1 VHALNIFRATS
12 RPLLFNAPIHLS
24 SSFKTVQAW
33 KMTTSMLASGKVNAF
48 GALKKSVS
56 GLAAHESSRHFGN
69 AAGARN
75 NGKPVVARMEED
87 AQISRELFMDVLTAN
102 ATKRDAKQYLS
113 RFDQPKPLTLKHSAQ
128 DERNAR
134 HRRDQDR
141 VDRMGVNLGGLYAP
155 ARAIANTPQFV
166 REEVREKVPLVRK
179 TLHTALVSLRS
190 PENLSDELLDG
201 LAATLSQ
208 LVRLD
213 MRILLAIDC
222 VDLGE
227 AHYQDLHARRRMLSD
242 QGDRLVKAISQHSP
256 EGARYICDAITCA
269 DIPDSLGETGASVG
283 LPSLLLHPLK
293 RGVVVIVPTIAYS
306 ESGHLTSTSLAET
319 MRALTAQLAGQGVEP
334 IVGRNTEY
342 PDPVSLD
349 RIIMLDPAGGIP
361 SKDRGDGTHIFINLE
376 QEFDMINKEL
386 SDGNVGPHRAQYRQH
401 QANLDISRQCLTMLP
416 SASSALIITPE
427 EAAISSRG
435 RTESEPIRT
444 GTRQQKNTLI
454 HNLLTNK
461 PMVSSSLPLERLPSA
476 SGSHGSSAT
485 TSSPAATLV
494 KKGMPL
500 TIIPSADRWVGW
512 TAPKSGRT
520 AINLREDPRINF
532 PRLVALIENSF
543 RRKIDVEHYLNRIA
557 GRTAGI
563 IVAGDYEGG
572 AILTWEQ
579 APGSNDPTQLVPYLD
594 KFAVLQTSQG
604 SAGVADIVFQ
614 AMARTCFPH
623 GVCWRSRNDNP
634 VNKWYFERASGTWTI
649 PNSNWTMF
657 WTGEGVVED
666 QKKWE
671 EYVGVCTS
679 VMPSWADKG
688 QRPD

>member
-1 VHALNIFRATS
+1 
-12 RPLLFNAPIHLS
+12 
-24 SSFKTVQAW
+24 
-33 KMTTSMLASGKVNAF
+33 MTTYTLASGKASAF
-48 GALKKSVS
+48 GALKKSVT
-56 GLAAHESSRHFGN
+56 GLTTYESSRCFGN
-69 AAGARN
+69 ASRSRN
-75 NGKPVVARMEED
+75 NGKSHAARNDED

-113 RFDQPKPLTLKHSAQ
+113 RFNEPKPPAPKPSAQ

-134 HRRDQDR
+134 NRRDQSR
-141 VDRMGVNLGGLYAP
+141 VDKMGVNLGGLYAP
-155 ARAIANTPQFV
+155 ARAIANTPQFT
-166 REEVREKVPLVRK
+166 REIVPEKVPLSRK

-190 PENLSDELLDG
+190 PESLSDELLDG
-201 LAATLSQ
+201 LAVTLSQ

-213 MRILLAIDC
+213 MRIILAIDC

-227 AHYQDLHARRRMLSD
+227 IHHQDLHARRQMLSD
-242 QGDRLVKAISQHSP
+242 QGDRLVEAIADHSP
-256 EGARYICDAITCA
+256 EGARFVPDAMTCA
-269 DIPDSLGETGASVG
+269 DMPDSLGETGVSVG
-283 LPSLLLHPLK
+283 MPKLLLHPLK
-293 RGVVVIVPTIAYS
+293 RGAVTIVPTIAYS
-306 ESGHLTSTSLAET
+306 ESGHLTSTSLGET
-319 MRALTAQLAGQGVEP
+319 MRALTAQLAGQGNSP
-334 IVGRNTEY
+334 TIGRNTEY

-361 SKDRGDGTHIFINLE
+361 SKDRGDGAHIFINLE
-376 QEFDMINKEL
+376 QEFDAINKEL
-386 SDGNVGPHRAQYRQH
+386 AEGNCGPQKAQYRQH
-401 QANLDISRQCLTMLP
+401 QANLDISRQCLAMLP

-435 RTESEPIRT
+435 RTEGEPIRT

-461 PMVSSSLPLERLPSA
+461 PMVSSSLPLARLPSSCGQNGDPA
-476 SGSHGSSAT
+476 SAVR
-485 TSSPAATLV
+485 PAATLV

-512 TAPKSGRT
+512 TAPASGRSK
-520 AINLREDPRINF
+520 IDLRSDPRINF

-543 RRKIDVEHYLNRIA
+543 RRKLDVEDYLNRIA

-572 AILTWEQ
+572 AILTWES
-579 APGSNDPTQLVPYLD
+579 APGSDSNNPENLVPYLD
-594 KFAVLQTSQG
+594 KFAVLQSSQG

-634 VNKWYFERASGTWTI
+634 ENKWYFERAAGSWTI

-666 QKKWE
+666 KKRWE
-671 EYVGVCTS
+671 EYVAVCEGVK
-679 VMPSWADKG
+679 PSWEDKG
-688 QRPD
+688 RRAD

>member
-1 VHALNIFRATS
+1 
-12 RPLLFNAPIHLS
+12 
-24 SSFKTVQAW
+24 
-33 KMTTSMLASGKVNAF
+33 MTTSMSISGRVNV
-48 GALKKSVS
+48 LKKSV
-56 GLAAHESSRHFGN
+56 AASLTTTTNDSHRRHFGK
-69 AAGARN
+69 AARARN
-75 NGKPVVARMEED
+75 NGNGNGNGNGNHFAGRMEED
-87 AQISRELFMDVLTAN
+87 PQASRDLFMNVLTAN

-113 RFDQPKPLTLKHSAQ
+113 RFNEPKSPLSPQPKPSAQ

-134 HRRDQDR
+134 NRLDQSR
-141 VDRMGVNLGGLYAP
+141 VDSMGVNLGGLYAP
-155 ARAIANTPQFV
+155 ARAIANTPQFT
-166 REEVREKVPLVRK
+166 REILPEEVPLVHK

-190 PENLSDELLDG
+190 PESLSDDLLDG

-227 AHYQDLHARRRMLSD
+227 MHHQDLHARRQMLAD
-242 QGDRLVKAISQHSP
+242 QGERLVKAISEHSP
-256 EGARYICDAITCA
+256 EGARFVPDAMTCA
-269 DIPDSLGETGASVG
+269 DMADSLGGTGVSVG
-283 LPSLLLHPLK
+283 MPKLLLHPLK
-293 RGVVVIVPTIAYS
+293 RGAVTIVPTVAYS
-306 ESGHLTSTSLAET
+306 ESGHLTRTSLAET
-319 MRALTAQLAGQGVEP
+319 MRALTAQLAGQGTQP
-334 IVGRNTEY
+334 TIGSDTEY

-361 SKDRGDGTHIFINLE
+361 SKDRGDGAHIFINLE
-376 QEFDMINKEL
+376 QEFDAINKEL
-386 SDGNVGPHRAQYRQH
+386 SDCNTGNISAQYRQH
-401 QANLDISRQCLTMLP
+401 RANLVISRQCLTMLP

-427 EAAISSRG
+427 EAAVSSRG
-435 RTESEPIRT
+435 RTEGEPIRA

-461 PMVSSSLPLERLPSA
+461 PMVSSSLPLARLPSS
-476 SGSHGSSAT
+476 SGANGVSANLAR
-485 TSSPAATLV
+485 PAATLV

-512 TAPKSGRT
+512 TAPPSGKT
-520 AINLREDPRINF
+520 SINLREDPRVNF

-543 RRKIDVEHYLNRIA
+543 RRKLDVDHYLDRIA
-557 GRTAGI
+557 GRTAGL

-579 APGSNDPTQLVPYLD
+579 APGSNDPTHLVPYLD

-666 QKKWE
+666 RKKWE
-671 EYVGVCTS
+671 QYVGVCTS

>member
-1 VHALNIFRATS
+1 
-12 RPLLFNAPIHLS
+12 
-24 SSFKTVQAW
+24 
-33 KMTTSMLASGKVNAF
+33 MTTSMLASGKANAF
-48 GALKKSVS
+48 GALKKSAA
-56 GLAAHESSRHFGN
+56 GLTAAHESTRQFGN
-69 AAGARN
+69 AAGPRR
-75 NGKPVVARMEED
+75 NGKPPAGRVEED
-87 AQISRELFMDVLTAN
+87 PQASRDLFMNVFSAN

-113 RFDQPKPLTLKHSAQ
+113 RFKDPKVSPPKPSPQ
-128 DERNAR
+128 DEKNAR

-155 ARAIANTPQFV
+155 ARAIADTPQFT
-166 REEVREKVPLVRK
+166 RELLPEKVPIKRK

-190 PENLSDELLDG
+190 PESLDDELLDG
-201 LAATLSQ
+201 IAATLSQ

-222 VDLGE
+222 VDLGPI
-227 AHYQDLHARRRMLSD
+227 HHQDLHGRRQMLSE
-242 QGDRLVKAISQHSP
+242 QGERLVQAISDHSP
-256 EGARYICDAITCA
+256 EGARFVPDAMGCA
-269 DIPDSLGETGASVG
+269 DMADSLGGTGVHVNM
-283 LPSLLLHPLK
+283 PKLLLHPLK
-293 RGVVVIVPTIAYS
+293 RGAVTVVPTIAYS

-319 MRALTAQLAGQGVEP
+319 MRALTAQLSGQGVSP
-334 IVGRNTEY
+334 TIGRNTEY

-349 RIIMLDPAGGIP
+349 RIIMLDPVGGIP
-361 SKDRGDGTHIFINLE
+361 SKDRGDGAHIFINLE
-376 QEFDMINKEL
+376 QEFDGISKEL
-386 SDGNVGPHRAQYRQH
+386 TDGNTGNPVAQYRQH
-401 QANLDISRQCLTMLP
+401 LANLDITRQCLSMLP
-416 SASSALIITPE
+416 SSTSALIITPE
-427 EAAISSRG
+427 EAAVSSRG
-435 RTESEPIRT
+435 RSAGEPIRT

-461 PMVSSSLPLERLPSA
+461 PMVSSSLPLERLPSS
-476 SGSHGSSAT
+476 SGSNGDSTQAAR
-485 TSSPAATLV
+485 PAATLV

-512 TAPKSGRT
+512 TAPSSGYT
-520 AINLREDPRINF
+520 TINLREDPRINF
-532 PRLVALIENSF
+532 PRLVALIEDSF
-543 RRKIDVEHYLNRIA
+543 RRKLDVEHYLDRIA
-557 GRTAGI
+557 GRTAGL

-579 APGSNDPTQLVPYLD
+579 APGSNDPTKIVPYLD

-634 VNKWYFERASGTWTI
+634 VNKWYFERAAGSWTI

-657 WTGEGVVED
+657 WTGGGVVENKD
-666 QKKWE
+666 RWE
-671 EYVGVCTS
+671 EYVAVCS
-679 VMPSWADKG
+679 NVAPSWADKG

>member
-1 VHALNIFRATS
+1 
-12 RPLLFNAPIHLS
+12 
-24 SSFKTVQAW
+24 
-33 KMTTSMLASGKVNAF
+33 MTTSMLASGKASAF
-48 GALKKSVS
+48 GALKKPVAS
-56 GLAAHESSRHFGN
+56 LTTYESTRQFGH
-69 AAGARN
+69 AVGVRK
-75 NGKPVVARMEED
+75 NGKPPAGRVEED
-87 AQISRELFMDVLTAN
+87 PQASRDLFMNVLTAN

-113 RFDQPKPLTLKHSAQ
+113 RFKEPKTPPTKPSPQ

-155 ARAIANTPQFV
+155 ARAIANTPQFT
-166 REEVREKVPLVRK
+166 REILPEKVPLARK

-190 PENLSDELLDG
+190 PESLDDELIDG

-222 VDLGE
+222 VDLGGI
-227 AHYQDLHARRRMLSD
+227 HHQDLHARRQMLSD
-242 QGDRLVKAISQHSP
+242 QAERLVKAISHHSP
-256 EGARYICDAITCA
+256 EGARFVPDAMNCA
-269 DIPDSLGETGASVG
+269 DMADSLGGVG
-283 LPSLLLHPLK
+283 VNVGMPKLLLHPLK
-293 RGVVVIVPTIAYS
+293 RGAVTIVPTIAYS
-306 ESGHLTSTSLAET
+306 ESGHLTATTLAET
-319 MRALTAQLAGQGVEP
+319 MRALTAQLAGQGASP
-334 IVGRNTEY
+334 TVGRNTEY

-361 SKDRGDGTHIFINLE
+361 SKDRGDGAHIYINLE
-376 QEFDMINKEL
+376 QEFDSINKEL
-386 SDGNVGPHRAQYRQH
+386 SDAILVNQSAQHRQH
-401 QANLDISRQCLTMLP
+401 QANLDVARQCLTMLP
-416 SASSALIITPE
+416 SATSALIITPE

-435 RTESEPIRT
+435 RTEGEPIRT

-476 SGSHGSSAT
+476 SGANGVSAVT
-485 TSSPAATLV
+485 ARPAATLI

-512 TAPKSGRT
+512 TKPPSGST
-520 AINLREDPRINF
+520 TIDLKQDPRIDL
-532 PRLVALIENSF
+532 PRLVHLIENSF
-543 RRKIDVEHYLNRIA
+543 RRKLDVEHYLDRIA

-579 APGSNDPTQLVPYLD
+579 APGSNDPTHLVPYLD

-634 VNKWYFERASGTWTI
+634 VNKWYFERASGTWTV

-657 WTGEGVVED
+657 WTGTGVVED
-666 QKKWE
+666 QRKWE
-671 EYVGVCTS
+671 EYVGVCTN
-679 VMPSWADKG
+679 VTPSWADKG

>member
-1 VHALNIFRATS
+1 
-12 RPLLFNAPIHLS
+12 
-24 SSFKTVQAW
+24 
-33 KMTTSMLASGKVNAF
+33 MTTSMLASGKASAF
-48 GALKKSVS
+48 GALKNSV
-56 GLAAHESSRHFGN
+56 LVPRFTAHKSSRHFGH

-75 NGKPVVARMEED
+75 NGKHPAARMEED
-87 AQISRELFMDVLTAN
+87 AQASRELFVDVLTAN

-113 RFDQPKPLTLKHSAQ
+113 RFNEPKPSTPKPSAQ

-134 HRRDQDR
+134 CRRDQDR

-155 ARAIANTPQFV
+155 ARAIANTPQFT
-166 REEVREKVPLVRK
+166 REIVPEKVPLVRE

-190 PENLSDELLDG
+190 PESLSDELLDG

-222 VDLGE
+222 VNLGE
-227 AHYQDLHARRRMLSD
+227 AHYQNLHAKRQMLSD
-242 QGDRLVKAISQHSP
+242 QGGRLVKAIADHSP
-256 EGARYICDAITCA
+256 EGARYVPDAMTCSDLA
-269 DIPDSLGETGASVG
+269 DSLGGTGVSVG
-283 LPSLLLHPLK
+283 LPKLLLHPLK
-293 RGVVVIVPTIAYS
+293 RGAVTVVPTIAYS

-319 MRALTAQLAGQGVEP
+319 MRALTAQLAGQGVSP
-334 IVGRNTEY
+334 TIGRTTEY

-361 SKDRGDGTHIFINLE
+361 SKDRGDGAHIFINLE
-376 QEFDMINKEL
+376 QEFDVINKEL
-386 SDGNVGPHRAQYRQH
+386 ADGNTGPQRAQYRQH
-401 QANLDISRQCLTMLP
+401 QANLDISRQCLTILP
-416 SASSALIITPE
+416 SASSALIITPQ

-435 RTESEPIRT
+435 RTEGEPIRA

-476 SGSHGSSAT
+476 SGVNGSLSAPT
-485 TSSPAATLV
+485 RPAATLV

-512 TAPKSGRT
+512 TAPPSGRT
-520 AINLREDPRINF
+520 TINLREDPRINF

-543 RRKIDVEHYLNRIA
+543 RRKLDVEHYLDRIA

-579 APGSNDPTQLVPYLD
+579 APSSSSNSNNNNNNNNNNNDNPTHLVPYLD

-634 VNKWYFERASGTWTI
+634 VNKWYFERAAGTWTI
-649 PNSNWTMF
+649 PESNWTMF

-666 QKKWE
+666 KEKWE

>member
-1 VHALNIFRATS
+1 
-12 RPLLFNAPIHLS
+12 
-24 SSFKTVQAW
+24 
-33 KMTTSMLASGKVNAF
+33 MTTSMLASGKASAF
-48 GALKKSVS
+48 GALKNPLVPR
-56 GLAAHESSRHFGN
+56 LAAHDSSRHFGH
-69 AAGARN
+69 AANARN
-75 NGKPVVARMEED
+75 NNGKHHAARMEED
-87 AQISRELFMDVLTAN
+87 AQASRELFMDVLTAN

-113 RFDQPKPLTLKHSAQ
+113 SFNQPKPSPPKPSAQ

-134 HRRDQDR
+134 CRRYQDR

-155 ARAIANTPQFV
+155 ARAIANTPQFT
-166 REEVREKVPLVRK
+166 REIVPEKVPLVRK

-190 PENLSDELLDG
+190 PESLSDELLDG
-201 LAATLSQ
+201 IAATLSQ

-222 VDLGE
+222 VNLGD
-227 AHYQDLHARRRMLSD
+227 AHHQHLHAKRQMLSD
-242 QGDRLVKAISQHSP
+242 QGGRLVRAIANHSP
-256 EGARYICDAITCA
+256 EGARYVPDAMTCA
-269 DIPDSLGETGASVG
+269 DMPDSLGGTGVSVG
-283 LPSLLLHPLK
+283 MPKLLLHPLK
-293 RGVVVIVPTIAYS
+293 RGAVTIVPTIAYS

-319 MRALTAQLAGQGVEP
+319 MRALTAQLAGQGVSP
-334 IVGRNTEY
+334 TIGRNTEY

-361 SKDRGDGTHIFINLE
+361 SKDRGDGAHIFINLE
-376 QEFDMINKEL
+376 QEFEAIDREL
-386 SDGNVGPHRAQYRQH
+386 ADGNSGPQKALYRQH

-416 SASSALIITPE
+416 SASSAIIITPQ

-435 RTESEPIRT
+435 RTEGEPIRA

-476 SGSHGSSAT
+476 FGVNGGLAT
-485 TSSPAATLV
+485 TTRPAATLV

-520 AINLREDPRINF
+520 TINLREDPRINF

-543 RRKIDVEHYLNRIA
+543 RRKLDVEHYLNRIA

-594 KFAVLQTSQG
+594 KFAVLQSSQG